1 MLGLSPGGVSSAPR
15 GAMPGISVG
24 GRGKTWMDRVGD
36 EVLVKRVASGNECA
50 LSDLYERYAGLV
62 YGTGMRLLGDRETAE
77 ELVQRSSPRCGGTRP
92 VSTRRGRALRPGSI
106 A

>member
-1 MLGLSPGGVSSAPR
+1 
-15 GAMPGISVG
+15 MPGISVG
-24 GRGKTWMDRVGD
+24 GLGKTWMDRVGD

-77 ELVQRSSPRCGGTRP
+77 ELVQEVFPSVWRNAAGFDPARAHFATWLYRITRNGGRT
-92 VSTRRGRALRPGSI
+92 
-106 A
+106 